1 MDLHE
6 LETAI
11 DQASGPEAI
20 WLPLVAF
27 LRGRGLKEIAYQHIP
42 PLGAPDAHLH
52 RISNDGF
59 PEEWVAIYLEAR
71 ARGATPVAIYAQ
83 QNGEPVYWDEI
94 DSLKPLNPAEQA
106 HLSVLREAGL
116 GLGLVVPVFGPNGRN
131 GLFGLGLPADQ
142 TRLPVEDLRA
152 VSWACQAAHLRYC
165 ALLLPLLGEPP
176 NLSRRESEV
185 LAWVAR
191 GKSNATIGSILG
203 ISTHTVDAHLRRIYL
218 KLGVFDRISAALRG
232 LGFGLIQSDG

>member
-1 MDLHE
+1 MDLQE

-20 WLPLVAF
+20 WLPLVGF
-27 LRGRGLKEIAYQHIP
+27 LRGRGLKEIATSISRRS
-42 PLGAPDAHLH
+42 ARPDAHLH

-59 PEEWVAIYLEAR
+59 PRNGSRSISRPGPGRDAGGDLCPAERR
-71 ARGATPVAIYAQ
+71 AGLLGRDRRPQTAQPGRAGPSRGAAPV
-83 QNGEPVYWDEI
+83 
-94 DSLKPLNPAEQA
+94 
-106 HLSVLREAGL
+106 GL

-131 GLFGLGLPADQ
+131 GLFGLGLPEDL

-165 ALLLPLLGEPP
+165 ALPLPLLGGAAQPVAARIRGAG
-176 NLSRRESEV
+176 L
-185 LAWVAR
+185 VAR

-203 ISTHTVDAHLRRIYL
+203 ISTHTVDAHLRRISSQAR
-218 KLGVFDRISAALRG
+218 GVRSISAALQG